1 MPETPALPTA
11 EALIARNHALLTEA
25 AAARQASQ
33 RLTLRTE
40 IARID
45 YCLRFATPLE
55 WRLAMAKWA
64 LGRGAGRRFGASA
77 QGARLDITPQVRLAS
92 SLG

>member
-1 MPETPALPTA
+1 MPPFSKTA
-11 EALIARNHALLTEA
+11 PDAVDALIARNHALLAEA
-25 AAARQASQ
+25 AAAR

-64 LGRGAGRRFGASA
+64 LGTGQR
-77 QGARLDITPQVRLAS
+77 P
-92 SLG
+92 